1 MHCCGPILQR
11 EKLRHGRPVQ
21 LWQGAHSDLISSLV
35 GWRLPRAGGW
45 VPGRGGL
52 DSGSGVGASPPTPL
66 GFGLPGT
73 GSMQCGGG
81 PQKIAVLCAL
91 GAAREACSQ
100 LPPLRQDQAQARTAR
115 LEGGG
120 RWASGP
126 RCGVKL
132 QGSACILFQL
142 NNQIFLSISCTIFET
157 YVKLFI

>member
-100 LPPLRQDQAQARTAR
+100 LPALRQDQAQARAAR

-120 RWASGP
+120 HGP
-126 RCGVKL
+126 
-132 QGSACILFQL
+132 QGHDVG
-142 NNQIFLSISCTIFET
+142 LSSRGLRAFCFS
-157 YVKLFI
+157 

>member
-1 MHCCGPILQR
+1 MHCCGPILQT

-120 RWASGP
+120 DGP
-126 RCGVKL
+126 
-132 QGSACILFQL
+132 QGHDVG
-142 NNQIFLSISCTIFET
+142 LSSRGLRAFCFS
-157 YVKLFI
+157 